1 MKQNQKG
8 RRGRHRNQARR
19 PNGSG
24 QRNSGKPST
33 RNRGQAKQQVERYT
47 SLAREALQA
56 QDFVNAQNYFQHA
69 EYYQR
74 MLNDLAAD
82 SQPKQVPAEAS
93 KADQGRRSGK
103 DSSDDQPPGQVV
115 SIEPDDPDQP
125 AADDSDD
132 EAISA

>member
-74 MLNDLAAD
+74 LLNDLVPD
-82 SQPKQVPAEAS
+82 NQPKQAPAKAS
-93 KADQGRRSGK
+93 KADEERQSGK
-103 DSSDDQPPGQVV
+103 DSSTDQSSGQVV
-115 SIEPDDPDQP
+115 SIEPGDADQP
-125 AADDSDD
+125 GAADSDD

>member
-24 QRNSGKPST
+24 QRNLGKQPT

-47 SLAREALQA
+47 SLAQEALQA

-74 MLNDLAAD
+74 LLNEQAAD
-82 SQPKQVPAEAS
+82 NQPKQAPAEAS
-93 KADQGRRSGK
+93 ISDQGGRSGR
-103 DSSDDQPPGQVV
+103 DSSTGGPPGQVV
-115 SIEPDDPDQP
+115 AIEPGDADRPG
-125 AADDSDD
+125 AADSDD
-132 EAISA
+132 EAVSA

>member
-8 RRGRHRNQARR
+8 RRGRHRNQGRR

-24 QRNSGKPST
+24 QRNSGKQST

-47 SLAREALQA
+47 SLAREAMQA
-56 QDFVNAQNYFQHA
+56 LEFVNAQNYFQHA

-74 MLNDLAAD
+74 LLNELAAD
-82 SQPKQVPAEAS
+82 NQPKQVPAEVS
-93 KADQGRRSGK
+93 KAEQGGRSGDDSAK
-103 DSSDDQPPGQVV
+103 DEPPGQVV
-115 SIEPDDPDQP
+115 SIEPGDADQP
-125 AADDSDD
+125 GAAAGDD

>member
-8 RRGRHRNQARR
+8 RRGRHRSQARR

-24 QRNSGKPST
+24 QRNSGKQSS

-47 SLAREALQA
+47 SLAREAMQE
-56 QDFVNAQNYFQHA
+56 QEYVSAQNYFQHA

-74 MLNDLAAD
+74 LLNEQAAD
-82 SQPKQVPAEAS
+82 SQPKPVQAEVS
-93 KADQGRRSGK
+93 KADQGTGSGK
-103 DSSDDQPPGQVV
+103 DSSKHQPPDQVV
-115 SIEPDDPDQP
+115 SIEPGDPDQP
-125 AADDSDD
+125 GAADSDD